1 MSTLAPLLEAFFRDR
16 LIEQRQASP
25 NTIAAYRDAF
35 RLLLSYAREHTGTE
49 PSQLVLQD
57 LDAALIGGF
66 LTWLETDRKV
76 GIRTRNARLSAIR
89 AFYRYAAYEAPE
101 HSALIQRVLAIPAKR
116 YESATLAYLSEAETE
131 ALLAAPDTATWTGR
145 RDHAML
151 LVALVTGLRASE
163 LTSLTRHDVQLGTSA
178 YVTCTG
184 KGRKK
189 RLTPLDKQTRET
201 VKKWLLDRPQPPEAP
216 LFPGPQGQ
224 PLSRDAVRKIVAR
237 HAATAATVMPGLRT
251 KHVTPHTLRHTCAM
265 RMLHAGIDIATIAI
279 WLGHEN
285 IRTVQIYLHADL
297 SAKES
302 ALDRTVPLST
312 RTGRFEPADELL
324 AVLESL

>member
-16 LIEQRQASP
+16 LIDQRQASP
-25 NTIAAYRDAF
+25 NTVAAYRDAF
-35 RLLLSYAREHTGTE
+35 RLLLVYAREHTGKE
-49 PSQLVLQD
+49 PSQLTLQD

-66 LTWLETDRKV
+66 LTWLETDRRAS
-76 GIRTRNARLSAIR
+76 IRTRNARLSAIR

-116 YESATLAYLSEAETE
+116 GEPATLAYLSVPETE

-145 RDHAML
+145 RDHALL

-163 LTSLTRHDVQLGTSA
+163 LTALTRHDVQLGASP

-189 RLTPLDKQTRET
+189 RLTPLDRQTRDT
-201 VKKWLLDRPQPPEAP
+201 LKKWLQTQPSTPEAP
-216 LFPGPQGQ
+216 VFPGPQGR
-224 PLSRDAVRKIVAR
+224 PLTRDAIRKIVAR
-237 HAATAATVMPGLRT
+237 HAATAATTLPELRA

-279 WLGHEN
+279 WLGHES
-285 IRTVQIYLHADL
+285 IRTTQIYLHADL
-297 SAKES
+297 SAKEE
-302 ALDRTVPLST
+302 ALDRTVPPST
-312 RTGRFEPADELL
+312 PTGRFKPADELL
-324 AVLESL
+324 AVLEAL

>member
-25 NTIAAYRDAF
+25 NTVAAYRDAF
-35 RLLLSYAREHTGTE
+35 RLLLTYAREHTGTE
-49 PSQLVLQD
+49 PSQLALQD

-66 LTWLETDRKV
+66 LTWLETDRKA

-163 LTSLTRHDVQLGTSA
+163 LTSLTRHDVQLGTSP

-201 VKKWLLDRPQPPEAP
+201 LKKWLLARPQSPEAP

-224 PLSRDAVRKIVAR
+224 PLTRDAVRKIVAR
-237 HAATAATVMPGLRT
+237 HAATAATVLPGLRT

-302 ALDRTVPLST
+302 ALDRTVPPST